1 MTTLIQRHGKGM
13 IHQRR
18 GIRPT
23 GKSTYRTFASIAT
36 KKKITRPGCKIPDL
50 AQGTALIRRR

>member
-23 GKSTYRTFASIAT
+23 GKSTYRTFASIAA
-36 KKKITRPGCKIPDL
+36 KKITRPDCKIPDL
-50 AQGTALIRRR
+50 ARRTALIRRR